1 MLHIFQEETKTI
13 IGKVL
18 KEHLVQSLDLEKTEG
33 ERNSQKAFNLQAKLC
48 PEDWISIVS
57 FPSFEK

>member
-33 ERNSQKAFNLQAKLC
+33 EHNSQKAFNLQAKLC